1 MAKMKNTSSEVDA
14 YIAKSADF
22 AQPILTKL
30 RRLFHQACPEIEETM
45 KWSSPFFEYRGI
57 IGNMTAFKQH
67 VSWGFW
73 KAGLMQDPEGIL
85 EKAGNTQMAVLKATK
100 VEDLPADKVLIAY
113 IKEAVDLNERGVTVP
128 RRTVRTPRRPLQI
141 PDDFIVAVR
150 QNKKA
155 QATFEGF
162 SYSNRKEYVEWVTGA
177 KREATREE
185 RLTTAVEWMAEG
197 KPRNWKY
204 MKEYR

>member
-1 MAKMKNTSSEVDA
+1 MTNTSSEVDA

-22 AQPILTKL
+22 AQPILKKL

-45 KWSSPFFEYRGI
+45 KWSSPFFEYKGI
-57 IGNMTAFKQH
+57 VGNMTAFKQH

-177 KREATREE
+177 KREATREN

>member
-85 EKAGNTQMAVLKATK
+85 EKAGNTQMAVLRATK